1 MYDQALTPLL
11 SPNLMTRSYI
21 QMAGMLFGG
30 MVEADSRMRTYE
42 QNVRRW
48 KRVARDAEVWR
59 RYEQDYE
66 EKGVPGVS
74 SEGDVGTDGPESSQ
88 AQRRDG

>member
-1 MYDQALTPLL
+1 MYDQALDTLL
-11 SPNLMTRSYI
+11 SPQLIIDRYI

-30 MVEADSRMRTYE
+30 MVEADSRMRAYE

-66 EKGVPGVS
+66 EKGVPGIS
-74 SEGDVGTDGPESSQ
+74 SEGDVGTGDSVAPQEKS
-88 AQRRDG
+88 RKD